1 MTPELLKTEADNCDA
16 QSGLSP
22 APLLDPKIV
31 NADCLIEMPTMPA
44 QSVDAIIS
52 DLPYGTT
59 ACKWD
64 SVIPFAHLWSE
75 WKRLLKPNG
84 AIVLTACQPF
94 TSALVMSNVGEFRYA
109 WTWLKPHAS
118 GFQYAKYRPM
128 QKHEDVLVFGRG
140 RMTYN
145 PQMETG
151 KMKASRSGKPERP
164 RDPDTVVGSGVKAI
178 LANVWN
184 DQYYPNTQLH
194 FGSGARC
201 KSVHPTQK
209 PLGILTPLLRYSCE
223 PGGLVLDPFMG
234 SGSTLVAA
242 KSLGLQAI
250 GIEIEE
256 KYCEI
261 AALRLSQEVLS
272 FE

>member
-1 MTPELLKTEADNCDA
+1 M
-16 QSGLSP
+16 
-22 APLLDPKIV
+22 PK
-31 NADCLIEMPTMPA
+31 MPA

-64 SVIPFAHLWSE
+64 SVIPFDVLWRE

-94 TSALVMSNVGEFRYA
+94 TSALVMSNVSEFRYA
-109 WTWLKPHAS
+109 WTWLKSHAS

-140 RMTYN
+140 RLTYN

-151 KMKASRSGKPERP
+151 KMKACRSGKPETP
-164 RDPDTVVGSGVKAI
+164 RCADTVVGGGVKAN
-178 LANVWN
+178 LSVVMT
-184 DQYYPNTQLH
+184 DKYYPNTQLH

-209 PLGILTPLLRYSCE
+209 PEALLRYLVRTYTN
-223 PGGLVLDPFMG
+223 PGDVVLDPCCG
-234 SGSTLVAA
+234 SGTTCIAA
-242 KSLGLQAI
+242 MLEGRESI
-250 GIEIEE
+250 GIEKETN
-256 KYCEI
+256 YAQI
-261 AALRLSQEVLS
+261 AINRITEARGLGV
-272 FE
+272 

>member
-1 MTPELLKTEADNCDA
+1 MVRLAMCDI
-16 QSGLSP
+16 SCTNF
-22 APLLDPKIV
+22 LDALV
-31 NADCLIEMPTMPA
+31 CGDCLKVMPRIPDA
-44 QSVDAIIS
+44 SVDCVVS

-64 SVIPFAHLWSE
+64 SVIPFAPLWAE

-109 WTWLKPHAS
+109 WTWLKSHAS

-140 RMTYN
+140 RLTYN
-145 PQMETG
+145 PQMEIG
-151 KMKASRSGKPERP
+151 KMKACRSGNPETP
-164 RDPDTVVGSGVKAI
+164 RCADTVVGGGVKAN
-178 LANVWN
+178 LSVVMT
-184 DQYYPNTQLH
+184 DKYYPNTQLH

-209 PLGILTPLLRYSCE
+209 PLALMRYLIRTYTNAGE
-223 PGGLVLDPFMG
+223 TVIDPCMG
-234 SGSTLVAA
+234 SGTTCLAA
-242 KSLGLQAI
+242 MEEGRHYI
-250 GIEIEE
+250 GIDNEKKYVDTAMQRIEM
-256 KYCEI
+256 
-261 AALRLSQEVLS
+261 ARGLSG
-272 FE
+272 